1 MWDKML
7 CHVLEEWNILIP
19 CCLLIVFKNLLIF
32 HPEGGK
38 AVGLFKT
45 LVILY
50 QIISYMIMILTVS
63 LIYLDLVTFCFAFYL
78 SGKLMIM
85 KKVV

>member
-1 MWDKML
+1 
-7 CHVLEEWNILIP
+7 
-19 CCLLIVFKNLLIF
+19 VFQNLLIF

-38 AVGLFKT
+38 AVGPFKT
-45 LVILY
+45 LVIPY
-50 QIISYMIMILTVS
+50 QTTSYVVMILTAS
-63 LIYLDLVTFCFAFYL
+63 LVYMDLVTFCFALYL